1 MGFEIILHY
10 PLAAECSA
18 QAITDFLQVHHSLA
32 RMATS
37 SELALS
43 YAVDR
48 RLGVGHGMY
57 DGVANTVF
65 PLDI

>member
-1 MGFEIILHY
+1 MLSSGNYRFS
-10 PLAAECSA
+10 PG
-18 QAITDFLQVHHSLA
+18 
-32 RMATS
+32 TS
-37 SELALS
+37 FFGKDGPTSTELALS